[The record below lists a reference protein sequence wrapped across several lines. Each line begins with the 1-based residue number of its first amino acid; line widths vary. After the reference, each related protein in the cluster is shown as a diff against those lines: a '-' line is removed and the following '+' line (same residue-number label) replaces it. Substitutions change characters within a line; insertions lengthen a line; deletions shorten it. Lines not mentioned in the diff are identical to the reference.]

1 MRNLFIIGVILLGA
15 FMAGWFKVNR
25 DGDRTTIEINRGEI
39 RQDARKAIDRG
50 RELLQE
56 HEAQSGGVGALK
68 EQAVELWNQ
77 GIAAPPTGNWGGEV
91 GQAGYQSYGPT
102 QSIGQQTNGG
112 QPMQQVVPANNWQFQ
127 TSPQPTPYQ

>member
-1 MRNLFIIGVILLGA
+1 MRNLFIFAVILLGA

-56 HEAQSGGVGALK
+56 HEGSNGEMQSLR
-68 EQAVELWNQ
+68 EEAVELWNQ
-77 GIAAPPTGNWGGEV
+77 GTLAPPNGATNW
-91 GQAGYQSYGPT
+91 
-102 QSIGQQTNGG
+102 
-112 QPMQQVVPANNWQFQ
+112 
-127 TSPQPTPYQ
+127 